1 MVHWFSIKLK
11 VNSALVMWNYDMLIQ
26 KQLSISNFSKVKSNV
41 RKKMLEFRD
50 KQFLIV
56 KK

>member
-56 KK
+56 KN